1 MLKVTVQTAS
11 GLPDVDTFG
20 KSDPFVIIKFQGNE
34 QKTEVQKDTL
44 DPVWNQD
51 LQWDLGGKPLSPDDT
66 LAVEV
71 KDYEKI
77 KIMRK
82 LLGKVD
88 VPLGELLSSKE
99 AEREYDLLDGKN
111 KPTMGKLCLRLQ
123 YEAPPGSEPET
134 TGGGE
139 EGEEEEGEGDEDEDE
154 DEEEGGGEEGAE
166 PGKPGQPKKKRRKR
180 KRARR
185 GGRKWSTKVQDFQI
199 RIRVL
204 EGRQLPGNN
213 IHPVVRVTVA
223 DQQRETAVK
232 RSTNRP
238 VYNQTFFYNFH
249 LSEAELF
256 DDLVSFEVLNSRKL
270 RSDALIGSFECD
282 IGSIYEMKG
291 HSFVR
296 KWVLLCAPADKNE
309 EEGEGGSKKTTW
321 WRHACWLLKS
331 HRYGSWSWRSA
342 AGCS

>member
-1 MLKVTVQTAS
+1 MLKVTVQKAS

-66 LAVEV
+66 LVVEV

-123 YEAPPGSEPET
+123 YDAPPGSEPET

-139 EGEEEEGEGDEDEDE
+139 EREEEEGEGDEDEDE
-154 DEEEGGGEEGAE
+154 EEEGVA
-166 PGKPGQPKKKRRKR
+166 KKERSLENQDNRRKR
-180 KRARR
+180 KGKENELDEEEESGLLKCRISRSVFA
-185 GGRKWSTKVQDFQI
+185 SLKVGSCQATI
-199 RIRVL
+199 SI
-204 EGRQLPGNN
+204 QLF
-213 IHPVVRVTVA
+213 A
-223 DQQRETAVK
+223 LL
-232 RSTNRP
+232 SLTNRERP
-238 VYNQTFFYNFH
+238 Q
-249 LSEAELF
+249 
-256 DDLVSFEVLNSRKL
+256 
-270 RSDALIGSFECD
+270 
-282 IGSIYEMKG
+282 
-291 HSFVR
+291 
-296 KWVLLCAPADKNE
+296 
-309 EEGEGGSKKTTW
+309 
-321 WRHACWLLKS
+321 
-331 HRYGSWSWRSA
+331 
-342 AGCS
+342 